1 MTFIYLLFGCG
12 LLVVSSLL
20 LRLMR
25 PASSWLSLV
34 VFIGALTCF
43 IAEYGSIAGSFVS
56 IASALLI
63 NLMVAFVFGKAISVR

>member
-1 MTFIYLLFGCG
+1 MTFIYLMIGCG

-34 VFIGALTCF
+34 VFIGALICF

-63 NLMVAFVFGKAISVR
+63 NLIVAFVFGKSISVR